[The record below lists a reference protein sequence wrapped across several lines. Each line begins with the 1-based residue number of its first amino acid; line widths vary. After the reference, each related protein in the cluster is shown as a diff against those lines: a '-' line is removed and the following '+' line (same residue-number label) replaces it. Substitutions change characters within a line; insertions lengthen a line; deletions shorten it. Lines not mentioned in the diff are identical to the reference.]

1 MNQRGP
7 GKPFP
12 KGRSG
17 NPGGRPRA
25 ELDVQELARAH
36 TPDAIAALVAALTSP
51 RERVAAATALLDRA
65 WGRPTQHVGGD
76 AGGAPLC
83 IDFRWADAVQP
94 AEPETPEP
102 EVLAAAGAAEFA
114 VVWADDAEAEP
125 G

>member
-1 MNQRGP
+1 MP
-7 GKPFP
+7 DEPKPSP
-12 KGRSG
+12 ADHLASHRWAKGTSG
-17 NPGGRPRA
+17 NPGGRPKA

-76 AGGAPLC
+76 AGGQPVA
-83 IDFRWADAVQP
+83 IEFTWANA
-94 AEPETPEP
+94 TPTLEP
-102 EVLAAAGAAEFA
+102 EVAEAAAGGF
-114 VVWADDAEAEP
+114 VVAWADGEP